1 MKKNYIAPSVLV
13 QMIHAENMIAA
24 SLNITGENARS
35 GSEVLVK
42 GSGDWDIFGDSDAGV
57 DVESSDSP
65 FED

>member
-1 MKKNYIAPSVLV
+1 MKKNYIAPSVYV
-13 QMIHAENMIAA
+13 QTIHAENMIAA
-24 SLNITGENARS
+24 SLKLTDRTAS
-35 GSEVLVK
+35 GGDALVK

>member
-1 MKKNYIAPSVLV
+1 MKKNYIAPSVYV

-24 SLNITGENARS
+24 SLKLTGETATD
-35 GSEVLVK
+35 GEVLVK

-57 DVESSDSP
+57 DVESSGSP

>member
-24 SLNITGENARS
+24 SLNLKEGTAS
-35 GSEVLVK
+35 GGEVLVK
-42 GSGDWDIFGDSDAGV
+42 GSGDWDIFGGDDTSIDAG
-57 DVESSDSP
+57 SSDSP

>member
-1 MKKNYIAPSVLV
+1 MKKNYIAPSVYV
-13 QMIHAENMIAA
+13 QTIHAENMIAA
-24 SLNITGENARS
+24 SLKLTGETAS
-35 GSEVLVK
+35 GEDALVK

>member
-24 SLNITGENARS
+24 SLNLKGTASGEDA
-35 GSEVLVK
+35 LVK
-42 GSGDWDIFGDSDAGV
+42 GSNDWDIFGENSVV
-57 DVESSDSP
+57 DEESDSP

>member
-1 MKKNYIAPSVLV
+1 MKKNYIAPSVYV

-24 SLNITGENARS
+24 SLNLKGTASGEDA
-35 GSEVLVK
+35 LVK